1 MKNLIIPAAG
11 KSSRFPD
18 MKPKWLLAHPQ
29 QDLMISKVLTNDLI
43 TSYDKIYITILQN
56 HIDQYDALTI
66 LQQMF
71 KERKISNC
79 EVVVLDKPTSS
90 ASETVYNTI
99 KQKKIKHSITI
110 KDSDCVVEFCND
122 LIPNNNFIVGLD
134 INKYPI
140 TNPGSKSY
148 LIKDEHNNIQDIIEK
163 NVVSNYMCTGVYSL
177 EKSQDFLLGYETL
190 KESKLFKDNEIYV
203 SHVFSY
209 LIQKQLI
216 NAEYIEC
223 SSFIDWGTLQDWR
236 CAQEQYKTYI
246 FDIDGVI
253 VENVGPYGTKTWY
266 NSITPITENLEI
278 IKKLSDKGHQI
289 IFMTARNIK
298 GLKLIREMLDKN
310 KIKYHQIITDCYH
323 SQRIIINDYAN
334 TNPYPS
340 CKSISIKRNESL
352 KPFINI

>member
-1 MKNLIIPAAG
+1 MKILIVPAAG
-11 KSSRFPD
+11 NSSRFPN

-29 QDLMISKVLTNDLI
+29 QELMISKVLTEDLVNL
-43 TSYDKIYITILQN
+43 YDKIYITILKK
-56 HIDQYDALTI
+56 HVDQYNALII

-71 KERKISNC
+71 KERKLLNC

-90 ASETVYNTI
+90 SSETVYNTI
-99 KQKKIKHSITI
+99 KQKNIKHSITI
-110 KDSDCVVEFCND
+110 KDSDCVVNFKN
-122 LIPNNNFIVGLD
+122 LNSNNNFIVGLD
-134 INKYPI
+134 INKHPI
-140 TNPGSKSY
+140 NNPGNKSY
-148 LIKDEHNNIQDIIEK
+148 LIKDEHNSIQDIIEK

-177 EKSQDFLLGYETL
+177 DNPKDFLIGYETL
-190 KESKLFKDNEIYV
+190 NNSNLFTDNEIYV

-223 SSFIDWGTLQDWR
+223 NNFIDWGTLQDWR
-236 CAQEQYKTYI
+236 HEQEQYKTYI

-266 NSITPITENLEI
+266 NSITPIIENINL

-289 IFMTARNIK
+289 IFMTARNSKGIILIK
-298 GLKLIREMLDKN
+298 EMLLKY
-310 KIKYHQIITDCYH
+310 KIKYHTIITDCYH
-323 SQRIIINDYAN
+323 SQRIIINDYAD

-352 KPFINI
+352 TPYIQ

>member
-1 MKNLIIPAAG
+1 MG
-11 KSSRFPD
+11 
-18 MKPKWLLAHPQ
+18 
-29 QDLMISKVLTNDLI
+29 
-43 TSYDKIYITILQN
+43 
-56 HIDQYDALTI
+56 
-66 LQQMF
+66 
-71 KERKISNC
+71 
-79 EVVVLDKPTSS
+79 
-90 ASETVYNTI
+90 
-99 KQKKIKHSITI
+99 
-110 KDSDCVVEFCND
+110 
-122 LIPNNNFIVGLD
+122 
-134 INKYPI
+134 
-140 TNPGSKSY
+140 NPWG
-148 LIKDEHNNIQDIIEK
+148 
-163 NVVSNYMCTGVYSL
+163 
-177 EKSQDFLLGYETL
+177 
-190 KESKLFKDNEIYV
+190 IYV

-236 CAQEQYKTYI
+236 FEQEQYKTYI

-253 VENVGPYGTKTWY
+253 VENVGPYGNKTWY

-298 GLKLIREMLDKN
+298 GLKLIQEMLDKS